1 MTNGNAPQYFLTI
14 YKHQAEQL
22 TSPLIK
28 TLLNIKDTQAKMVI
42 LRKAKVSDLSEVKE
56 LYQQSVLFH
65 NPWVYAPK
73 DYEAYLQQEHR
84 YFICSS
90 ENGKIV
96 GTFNISGIVR
106 GYFQSAYLAYE
117 VFSPYQGK
125 GYMSK
130 GILLLL
136 KEAFGELN
144 LHRLEA
150 NIQPENFTSIRLISN
165 AGFIKEGFSKNY
177 LKVGGLEWK
186 DHERW
191 AIINPNWSELKNH
204 NKSL

>member
-1 MTNGNAPQYFLTI
+1 ML
-14 YKHQAEQL
+14 
-22 TSPLIK
+22 
-28 TLLNIKDTQAKMVI
+28 V
-42 LRKAKVSDLSEVKE
+42 LRKPKVSDLSEIKE
-56 LYQQSVLFH
+56 LYEQSITLH

-73 DYEAYLQQEHR
+73 DYEAYLNQENR
-84 YFICSS
+84 YFICLA

-106 GYFQSAYLAYE
+106 GYFQSAFLGYE
-117 VFSPYQGK
+117 VFNPYQGK

-136 KEAFGELN
+136 QEAFEKLN

-150 NIQPENFTSIRLISN
+150 NIQPENVASIRLVSN

-177 LKVGGLEWK
+177 LKVGGIEWK

-191 AIINPNWSELKNH
+191 AIVNSNWSEPKH
-204 NKSL
+204 S